1 MTHPGGASGMQSM
14 ISTIVQLRQ
23 LQLAEAAQ
31 KLQEQQIGIQ
41 RMNEQSG
48 ATRDI
53 ASMLP
58 GMTNP
63 QALIPFADQFT
74 GRTGLDVD
82 ALKAIISG
90 TPASSSTTKS
100 AAVQSGATQLAGSL
114 DVPAATIELTGQ
126 TPGAQ
131 AYDALRNELFHGA
144 TDYYNQLP
152 DQGKTGF
159 HQGVL
164 QQVATG
170 QDVGSAASS
179 QAFADFMQRAPQN
192 VKDQMVAVGK
202 GLAPSADQV
211 AQMQLGW
218 AHERLQQRQTDM
230 SLALEDLRVH
240 AGIAEA
246 RQRLDKEAFQMT
258 NQLVEK
264 RSELLNNMSKMSS
277 TMTGEGVR
285 SYATQLNAF
294 NEQIRQAAPMI
305 YGPKGTHPLYDI
317 PTDATIGASGFG
329 PFLSQYLQGLPQ
341 PSKP

>member
-1 MTHPGGASGMQSM
+1 MRDM
-14 ISTIVQLRQ
+14 ISTIVQLKQ
-23 LQLAEAAQ
+23 LQFAEAAQ
-31 KLQEQQIGIQ
+31 RLQEQQLGISRQ
-41 RMNEQSG
+41 NAQTSAVQG
-48 ATRDI
+48 LG
-53 ASMLP
+53 SLLP
-58 GMTNP
+58 SLANP
-63 QALIPFADQFT
+63 QALAPFANQFT
-74 GRTGLDVD
+74 ERTGLDLG
-82 ALKAIISG
+82 ALETIIGG
-90 TPASSSTTKS
+90 TPAAASTTKS
-100 AAVQSGATQLAGSL
+100 LAVQSGARQLGGSL
-114 DVPAATIELTGQ
+114 DVPAATMELTGQ

-144 TDYYNQLP
+144 TDYYRNLP

-211 AQMQLGW
+211 AQLQLGW

-246 RQRLDKEAFQMT
+246 RQRLDKDAFQVT

-264 RSELLNNMSKMSS
+264 RSELLNNMAKNSS
-277 TMTGEGVR
+277 TMTEEGKR
-285 SYATQLNAF
+285 SFSTQLNAF
-294 NEQIRQAAPMI
+294 NEQIRQAAPAI

-329 PFLSQYLQGLPQ
+329 AFMSQYLQGLPQ

>member
-1 MTHPGGASGMQSM
+1 MTHPGGAGSMQSM

-23 LQLAEAAQ
+23 LQLAEQAQ
-31 KLQEQQIGIQ
+31 KLQEQQVGIQ

-48 ATRDI
+48 ATRDLS
-53 ASMLP
+53 SMLP
-58 GMTNP
+58 TMSNP
-63 QALIPFADQFT
+63 QDLSPFADQFAQ
-74 GRTGLDVD
+74 RTGLTPDV
-82 ALKAIISG
+82 LRTIIGG

-100 AAVQSGATQLAGSL
+100 AAVQSGARQLGGSL
-114 DVPAATIELTGQ
+114 DVPAATQELTGQ

-131 AYDALRNELFHGA
+131 AYDALRQELFHGA
-144 TDYYNQLP
+144 TDYYNKLP

-179 QAFADFMQRAPQN
+179 QAFADFMQRAPQD
-192 VKDQMVAVGK
+192 VKDQIAAIGK
-202 GLAPSADQV
+202 GLAPSADQT
-211 AQMQLGW
+211 AQLQLGW

-230 SLALEDLRVH
+230 SLALEDLKVH

-246 RQRLDKEAFQMT
+246 RSKLDKDAFQTT

-264 RSELLNNMSKMSS
+264 RSELLGNMAKNSS
-277 TMTGEGVR
+277 TMTEEGKR
-285 SYATQLNAF
+285 SFATQLNAF
-294 NEQIRQAAPMI
+294 NEQIRQAAPTI

-317 PTDATIGASGFG
+317 PVDATVGAAGFG
-329 PFLSQYLQGLPQ
+329 SFLSQYLQGLPQ